1 MQPLPAENVEMT
13 EAQRERAQKSRAL
26 ALQKR
31 AEAEE
36 RRRIQMGNRQAQTII
51 GFSNFVELA
60 TKSSLLRLLGFI
72 NMKHYQNIFCFRELS
87 LNFGKYATVAPI
99 PDRHRQ

>member
-51 GFSNFVELA
+51 GFSNFVELG
-60 TKSSLLRLLGFI
+60 TKSSLLRQILTVGI
-72 NMKHYQNIFCFRELS
+72 HQHETLS
-87 LNFGKYATVAPI
+87 KYFLF
-99 PDRHRQ
+99 